1 MSLVTAPSGVASTRL
16 IATVIVGVLASSA
29 FLAWMAWRV
38 SRSAERAERDPKY
51 LRRRLMRWGM
61 LYFATVVII
70 IVEVATGDKPKA
82 MLLGLPITALI
93 AWWFLRA
100 AVRVK
105 VPPTSR

>member
-1 MSLVTAPSGVASTRL
+1 
-16 IATVIVGVLASSA
+16 
-29 FLAWMAWRV
+29 
-38 SRSAERAERDPKY
+38 
-51 LRRRLMRWGM
+51 MRWGM